1 MESQIKVSFWLNKT
15 KKDSSKRVSIYLRV
29 KYNYEFFTK
38 STGLKVKEVDWD
50 KKLMRV
56 KGTSDDA
63 SMINST
69 LDSMKI
75 KVHQIITQL
84 TVLNKPFNIHTIK
97 DTLDGKSLGQVTVL
111 KALDEHLKFMNR
123 MKGKEYEQ
131 PTIIKYKNTRLRIQQ
146 FIKWRYKRKDLYLYE
161 LNDRFMN
168 DFEMFLKDKFENST
182 TTCYKHY
189 QRFTLMVR
197 KAIQKGYLDKYPFPE
212 YKIRMPKKRIEYL
225 DREELA
231 RLEEVEI
238 TLPRLATVRDVF
250 IFCCYTGLAYAEVHA
265 LRPEHLYTGV
275 DGELWLRIH
284 RKKTKKEYSVPLL
297 PKAEQII
304 EKYKDHP
311 MVKRKGVLLPVN
323 SNVKMNAYLKEI
335 AELANIR
342 MNLTVH
348 IARKTY
354 GCTLLSQGV
363 NIGVISKLLG
373 HASIQV
379 TLDSYASVMDELM
392 LNNVKMI
399 REKFVGKNDKF
410 ELYELKN
417 NSANQELIDS
427 IGHS

>member
-1 MESQIKVSFWLNKT
+1 
-15 KKDSSKRVSIYLRV
+15 
-29 KYNYEFFTK
+29 
-38 STGLKVKEVDWD
+38 
-50 KKLMRV
+50 LMRV
-56 KGTSDDA
+56 KGNSDDA

-69 LDSMKI
+69 LDSMRI

-111 KALDEHLKFMNR
+111 KAFDEHLKFMNR

-146 FIKWRYKRKDLYLYE
+146 FIKWRFKRKDLYLYE

-189 QRFTLMVR
+189 QRFTLVVR

-225 DREELA
+225 DREELE

-238 TLPRLATVRDVF
+238 NLPRLSTVRDVF
-250 IFCCYTGLAYAEVHA
+250 VFCCYTGLAYAEVHA

-297 PKAEQII
+297 PKAEAII
-304 EKYKDHP
+304 EKYKEHP

-335 AELANIR
+335 AELAKINQR
-342 MNLTVH
+342 LTVH
-348 IARKTY
+348 LARKTY
-354 GCTLLSQGV
+354 GSTLLSEGV

-399 REKFVGKNDKF
+399 REKFVAKNDKF
-410 ELYELKN
+410 ELFELKD
-417 NSANQELIDS
+417 NSANKGLIKDFDENKN
-427 IGHS
+427 HN